1 MEKQKQ
7 LKDKTLQIRISAARL
22 NMLRFFAKED
32 NIKVSALLNNLI
44 DSYIMRHMP
53 DAASAKQIISNN
65 VAIAQDV
72 VSAATEHAA
81 DIDELIALCIMSA
94 PDSADKVSAEKAYDS
109 KPENK
114 FWTIKDLEPWPQ
126 IHDLAVKAID
136 DNTVLGY
143 PRSLM
148 FDVPED
154 KTAAQEAVD
163 VLDEIP
169 F

>member
-1 MEKQKQ
+1 MEKQ

-53 DAASAKQIISNN
+53 DAAAAKQIISNN
-65 VAIAQDV
+65 VSIAQDV
-72 VSAATEHAA
+72 AAQAIEHAA
-81 DIDELIALCIMSA
+81 DIDELIALCILSA
-94 PDSADKVSAEKAYDS
+94 PDSEDKTAAEKAYS
-109 KPENK
+109 AKPENK
-114 FWTIKDLEPWPQ
+114 FWTVADLAPWPQ
-126 IHDLAVKAID
+126 IHDLAAKAID
-136 DNTVLGY
+136 DNQKLGY

-154 KTAAQEAVD
+154 ETAAAKASD
-163 VLDEIP
+163 LLDEIP

>member
-1 MEKQKQ
+1 MEKQ

-32 NIKVSALLNNLI
+32 NIKVSSLLNTLI
-44 DSYIMRHMP
+44 DTYIMRHMP
-53 DAASAKQIISNN
+53 DASAAKQLISSN
-65 VAIAQDV
+65 VSIAKDVAAQAI
-72 VSAATEHAA
+72 EHAA

-94 PDSADKVSAEKAYDS
+94 PDSPDKTAAEKAYQN

-114 FWTIKDLEPWPQ
+114 FWTTKDLEPWPQ

-154 KTAAQEAVD
+154 KTAAAKASD
-163 VLDEIP
+163 LLDEIP

>member
-1 MEKQKQ
+1 MEKQ

-32 NIKVSALLNNLI
+32 NVKVSSLLNTLI
-44 DSYIMRHMP
+44 DTYIMRHMP
-53 DAASAKQIISNN
+53 DASAAKQLISSN
-65 VAIAQDV
+65 VSIAKDVAAQAI
-72 VSAATEHAA
+72 EHAA

-94 PDSADKVSAEKAYDS
+94 PDSPDRTAALKAYSD

-114 FWTIKDLEPWPQ
+114 FWTTKDLEPWPQ

-148 FDVPED
+148 FDTPED
-154 KTAAQEAVD
+154 ETAAKKAAD